1 MTYLEK
7 KQIEYLKKQKDAL
20 IDSFMGA
27 CEEINAQIKDVKNG
41 TWLKEVQNEQC
52 D

>member
-7 KQIEYLKKQKDAL
+7 KQIEYLKRQKDAL
-20 IDSFMGA
+20 IDSFIGA
-27 CEEINAQIKDVKNG
+27 CEEINEQIKDVKNG
-41 TWLKEVQNEQC
+41 TWLKEVKDGQC